1 MGSEAE
7 SASRLFEELHPPLS
21 GERAVFEASRCLECG
36 GPIAKA
42 PCVVACPTHIDIP
55 KFIREIRRGDPQA
68 SAETIF
74 ESNILGGSCARV
86 CPLPELCEGACVLN
100 KEGRRPIT
108 IGLLQR
114 YATDYALKEAP
125 QRLIEA
131 LKPDEH
137 HRFEQS
143 VGVIGAGPA
152 GLSCAAELARRG
164 CPVTVYESRSD
175 FGGLVTYA
183 IAPYKQLK
191 EPIPQEAELVR
202 QLGVEF
208 QLGVAVGR
216 DIALEELEAKHEA
229 IFLGIGMGEDLSAN
243 LPGEDLEGVWRS
255 LEFIE
260 KLKLGRLDEIDLG
273 ERVVV
278 IGGGNT
284 AIDVAREAVRLG
296 AKDVRILY
304 RRTREQMPAYKH
316 EVEEAEEE
324 GVRFWWLTAPE
335 EFLGDGGR
343 LKAVRCI
350 YMKLGAP
357 DRSGRPRPQ
366 RVPGTEFT
374 IEVDSVILAIGQQAR
389 RSFIEEIE
397 GLQFDDRSGLVKVN
411 EYFQTT
417 NPKYFA
423 GGDCVNGGG
432 TVVEAVQHGRL
443 AAKGIEEFLKEQ
455 AAQRAERRA

>member
-1 MGSEAE
+1 METE
-7 SASRLFEELHPPLS
+7 YASKLFEELHPPLS
-21 GERAVFEASRCLECG
+21 DERAVFEASRCLECG
-36 GPIAKA
+36 GPVAKA

-55 KFIREIRRGDPQA
+55 RFIRDIRQGDPQA

-74 ESNILGGSCARV
+74 SSNILGGSCARV
-86 CPLPELCEGACVLN
+86 CPVPVLCEGACVLN
-100 KEGRRPIT
+100 KEGRRPVT

-114 YATDYALKEAP
+114 YATDHALKEGP
-125 QRLIEA
+125 DKLTEA
-131 LKPDEH
+131 LKPESEK
-137 HRFEQS
+137 REGQS

-164 CPVTVYESRSD
+164 YSVTVYESRSD

-191 EPIPQEAELVR
+191 EPIPREVELIKG
-202 QLGVEF
+202 LGVEF
-208 QLGVAVGR
+208 KLDVAVGR
-216 DIALEELEAKHEA
+216 DIPIEELERRHDA

-273 ERVVV
+273 DRVVV

-284 AIDVAREAVRLG
+284 AIDVAREAIRLG

-304 RRTREQMPAYKH
+304 RRTREQMPAYEH

-335 EFLGDGGR
+335 EFIGDSGR
-343 LKAVRCI
+343 VKAVRCV
-350 YMKLGAP
+350 YMKLGEP
-357 DRSGRPRPQ
+357 DRSGRPRPEK
-366 RVPGTEFT
+366 VPGTEFT
-374 IEVDSVILAIGQQAR
+374 IKVDSVILAIGQQAR
-389 RSFIEEIE
+389 RSFIQEIPD
-397 GLQFDDRSGLVKVN
+397 LQFDERSGLIRVN
-411 EYFQTT
+411 EHYQTT

-443 AAKGIEEFLKEQ
+443 AAEGIEEYLKEQ
-455 AAQRAERRA
+455 AAQKARRT